1 MIVLVVMQTDARAA
15 LLREWVAWKETV
27 GRVAGAGHAQNLA

>member
-1 MIVLVVMQTDARAA
+1 MTVLVVMQTDAGAA
-15 LLREWVAWKETV
+15 ILREWVETV